1 VCFKSAV
8 FVSVRP
14 ELSRDYLGDVP
25 QLLLLFKKEFTSTS
39 SEAFE
44 MAFNAAQLISAALC
58 CISCILGMYLAGL
71 RCQHLTRSS
80 EHTSSAAACSLYV
93 FPACM

>member
-1 VCFKSAV
+1 V
-8 FVSVRP
+8 FVSVGP

-25 QLLLLFKKEFTSTS
+25 QLLLFFRKETTSTS

-44 MAFNAAQLISAALC
+44 MAFNTAQSISAALG
-58 CISCILGMYLAGL
+58 CISCILDMYLAGL

-80 EHTSSAAACSLYV
+80 EHKSSTAAYSLYV